1 MADYLDGHGVTHLFL
16 TTQVGR
22 QFVLYA
28 RPRYLRYLSVGGE
41 KLVTLDPPEGYEF
54 LNVYGPTETTI
65 YLTEPYG
72 NRGWG
77 TESYGNRGCGVP
89 QVPVPLEG
97 RATSSNLVRSFA
109 TSSAFVR
116 RMESSVLTGVP

>member
-77 TESYGNRGCGVP
+77 RCQRGGLTEIEVGA
-89 QVPVPLEG
+89 L
-97 RATSSNLVRSFA
+97 NLTEIEVVACHKFLFR
-109 TSSAFVR
+109 
-116 RMESSVLTGVP
+116 